1 VYLLNF
7 ANKMTAEDLATA
19 IKQQRERL
27 SLSQQELADLA
38 GAGIRTIYNLE
49 KGIGNP
55 TLAVMNRL
63 AEVLGLELIIQ
74 PKKK

>member
-1 VYLLNF
+1 
-7 ANKMTAEDLATA
+7 MTTEDLATT

-27 SLSQQELADLA
+27 SLSQQDLADLA
-38 GAGIRTIYNLE
+38 GTGIRTIHKVE

-55 TLAVMNRL
+55 TLAVVNRL

-74 PKKK
+74 AKKK

>member
-1 VYLLNF
+1 MSTELL
-7 ANKMTAEDLATA
+7 ALM

-38 GAGIRTIYNLE
+38 GTGIRTIYNLE

-55 TLAVMNRL
+55 TLAVVNSL
-63 AEVLGLELIIQ
+63 AEVLGLELILQ

>member
-1 VYLLNF
+1 
-7 ANKMTAEDLATA
+7 MTAEHLATI
-19 IKQQRERL
+19 IKQQRESL
-27 SLSQQELADLA
+27 ALSQQDLADLA
-38 GAGIRTIYNLE
+38 GTGIRTIYNLE

-55 TLAVMNRL
+55 TLAVVNSL